1 MSRISVLLVDDHPV
15 VLQGVSALL
24 RAHSEI
30 EVIGE
35 AADGPQ
41 AVAFAQQLR
50 PNVVVIDLAMPLM
63 NGVEAT
69 RRILESVPQTR
80 VLVLTSY
87 GQEKYI
93 REAMKAGAKG
103 YVLKQTAGEELAQAV
118 QTVFMDQFFFS
129 PRVAA
134 ILSPTMK
141 SESDPNS
148 TLTLREGQVL
158 QLFAEGYTEAQIA
171 EELGISRRVV
181 RQARSKVMR
190 KLQITGE
197 QELKNAGLR
206 LETL

>member
-15 VLQGVSALL
+15 VRQGVSALL

-103 YVLKQTAGEELAQAV
+103 YVLKQSVGEELAQAV

-141 SESDPNS
+141 SESDPNR